1 MGGKVKMK
9 KKYFAHALGSEKKYR
24 AKMVKAKKQW
34 LVYGL
39 VFGSLILGGLLTTN
53 GIKAE
58 AATWAPNSSEEI
70 ASRILEGQKT
80 ITMQTGDTVWNIG
93 VALNIKNPMQLLF
106 DNGYKDGEQYT
117 LPVGTV
123 ISWDGNHVTITDSKG
138 KVIGSGTV
146 TDDNKLDP
154 NKTVANQIS
163 DEPANN
169 YIETNDEKNG
179 SNVINS
185 SDEKISSGTISNNT
199 SNNKVINTENS
210 PSNEQKPDTNTDNKE
225 NTSSKPNENESKPTP
240 EKPVDPEEPQNPT
253 EPENPTDPTL
263 EGLYSQLEAAKAK
276 LAELEQELTQ
286 AETDLEN
293 AQGSQS
299 ELAILQE
306 HLADWSGKLSAAKDE
321 FASKDALAKEAE
333 AKYQA
338 AVQETADSIVVRDE
352 AFAQVEELNTKQA
365 ALKDEWT
372 TLKAIIDN
380 AGENATPADVARL
393 AEIEAEITAIDQQL
407 VPLEAALNEA
417 QATVDAKNQAEEVA
431 MNEMNQRNEESADAE
446 NRVNRIEA
454 EIASIQAQIDSIGD
468 ADIPALEQKVE
479 DLKQAIAKQ
488 KELIKELEA
497 KIAVKEFEVAKTQ
510 AIKTING
517 LGYLTNAEKSNYIS
531 QVNNAGTKDTVADIV
546 SEAKAKNETNK
557 YTQELAKLK
566 QDVIKQIQSLQ
577 YLTSSQ
583 QQGYVNQINA
593 VTEKEAVQP
602 IVNAAIQKNN
612 ENKATQ
618 ELKKAKE
625 DAISE
630 VNTMKFLSKDE
641 KEAYI
646 GLISGKYTTT
656 IEQVEQL
663 LNMAHGHNDA
673 NELRQYKAKVK
684 TEINALKNLSE
695 VEKTNYDEQ
704 LDSASDE
711 KEVDLIVSQAKS
723 QDKQNLIEAKTD
735 VKASLKE
742 LEWLS
747 IEEVANFT
755 KQVDNQTTMVGVSNV
770 LSKAQKQNALNEE
783 NAAKLLA
790 QVKKDATT
798 EISNMKYLTAEQ
810 TTSYLDA
817 VDNATNLKEVNN
829 TLTEARKT
837 NSAAEAVAKLKEEK
851 ENGITTV
858 NSLQN
863 VSSHAKQGYV
873 TRINNA
879 KTVEAVKAIVTE
891 AKAADAAI
899 KELNAAKETS
909 KATVNGLEYLTSAQ
923 KTHYNS
929 LINSA
934 GTIKEVTNIVNEA
947 KKINTD
953 VKTLAEAKTKVK
965 QTIDGLK
972 NLSASEKQ
980 TFKNKVDAATTVV
993 AVNKIISDAK
1003 AQDQE
1008 NAEQDGLDEY
1018 KEAAKWKVFMEYAYL
1033 TNAQNDAFQV
1043 RIDKATTKSQVDA
1056 IVKEAKT
1063 QNDKNQ
1069 QEINKPIEDK
1079 RKEAQALLKKYWEQG
1094 KINGLAYGAF
1104 LNAVN
1109 QASSIE
1115 DLENIIQMIHDE
1127 VNN

>member
-1 MGGKVKMK
+1 MK

-70 ASRILEGQKT
+70 ASRISEGQKT

-169 YIETNDEKNG
+169 YIETNNEKNG

-185 SDEKISSGTISNNT
+185 SNEKISSGTISNNT

-286 AETDLEN
+286 AEIDLEN

-306 HLADWSGKLSAAKDE
+306 HLADWSGKLPAAKDE
-321 FASKDALAKEAE
+321 FAIKDALAKEAE

-338 AVQETADSIVVRDE
+338 AVQETSDAIGVRDE

-365 ALKDEWT
+365 ALTDEWT

-380 AGENATPADVARL
+380 AGENATPTDVARL

-407 VPLEAALNEA
+407 VPLEEALNEA
-417 QATVDAKNQAEEVA
+417 QATVDAKSQVEEVA
-431 MNEMNQRNEESADAE
+431 MNEMNQRNEESTDAE

-454 EIASIQAQIDSIGD
+454 EIASIQAQIDAIGD

-510 AIKTING
+510 AIKTINS

-531 QVNNAGTKDTVADIV
+531 QLNNAGTKDTVADIV

-557 YTQELAKLK
+557 YTQELTKLK

-583 QQGYVNQINA
+583 QQGYVDQINA

-673 NELRQYKAKVK
+673 NELRQYKAKAK

-695 VEKTNYDEQ
+695 VEKTNYGEQ

-747 IEEVANFT
+747 IEEVTNFT
-755 KQVDNQTTMVGVSNV
+755 KQVDNQTTTVGVSNI
-770 LSKAQKQNALNEE
+770 LSKAQKQNVLNEE

-798 EISNMKYLTAEQ
+798 EISNMEYLTAEQ

-829 TLTEARKT
+829 TLTEARQT

-851 ENGITTV
+851 EHGITTV

-899 KELNAAKETS
+899 KELNTAKETS
-909 KATVNGLEYLTSAQ
+909 KATVNGLQYLTSAQ

-953 VKTLAEAKTKVK
+953 AKTLAEAKAKAK

-972 NLSASEKQ
+972 NLSASEKEYY
-980 TFKNKVDAATTVV
+980 KEDIDLATSVAEVNEVV
-993 AVNKIISDAK
+993 SNAK
-1003 AQDQE
+1003 
-1008 NAEQDGLDEY
+1008 EQDKENSGENDLQEY
-1018 KEAAKWKVFMEYAYL
+1018 KEDKELWLENNTEYL
-1033 TNAQNDAFQV
+1033 TTTQFNNYIK
-1043 RIDKATTKSQVDA
+1043 RIFSATSKAKVDA
-1056 IVKEAKT
+1056 IVKEAVAQDK
-1063 QNDKNQ
+1063 KNQ
-1069 QEINKPIEDK
+1069 QEQEKQLKAKREEAYTILDNYFDSGKFDWDALIQWEFQIKYATSVDELED
-1079 RKEAQALLKKYWEQG
+1079 
-1094 KINGLAYGAF
+1094 
-1104 LNAVN
+1104 
-1109 QASSIE
+1109 
-1115 DLENIIQMIHDE
+1115 IIQAMHDAPASKR
-1127 VNN
+1127 N

>member
-1 MGGKVKMK
+1 MK

-70 ASRILEGQKT
+70 ASRISEGQKT

-909 KATVNGLEYLTSAQ
+909 KATVNGLQYLTSAQ

-1094 KINGLAYGAF
+1094 KLTFDQFVEFDTYIRYANSVSELQDLINQM
-1104 LNAVN
+1104 NAV
-1109 QASSIE
+1109 AGK
-1115 DLENIIQMIHDE
+1115 
-1127 VNN
+1127 

>member
-1 MGGKVKMK
+1 MK